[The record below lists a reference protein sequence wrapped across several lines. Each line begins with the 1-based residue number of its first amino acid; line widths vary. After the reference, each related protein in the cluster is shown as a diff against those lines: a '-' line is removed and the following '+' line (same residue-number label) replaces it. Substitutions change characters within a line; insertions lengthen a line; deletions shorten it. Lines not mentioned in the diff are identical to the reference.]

1 MATPYTHGIQTGSI
15 LPLIYNTPELNEIN
29 KNNKEINSNDD
40 IIFEHQEFIPKNN
53 DKHIN
58 NYEKIY
64 NSINYNFFNYK
75 LILILVIILIVII
88 IIFVF
93 IKYRNKPEIC
103 DSETYKPETYKSLM
117 PKKRKINIKNPSY
130 NDIKAQVAFS
140 SNYEI
145 DPNTLKENESEENN
159 KNKN

>member
-1 MATPYTHGIQTGSI
+1 MITNIPTIMGGNKEIKE
-15 LPLIYNTPELNEIN
+15 NNEEN
-29 KNNKEINSNDD
+29 ENNNKEINKNINTNDD
-40 IIFEHQEFIPKNN
+40 LIFEHQEIIPKNN

-75 LILILVIILIVII
+75 FIIILIIVLIVII

-93 IKYRNKPEIC
+93 IKSKNKPEIN
-103 DSETYKPETYKSLM
+103 DSETYKPEMYKSLM
-117 PKKRKINIKNPSY
+117 PKKYKINIKNPSY

-145 DPNTLKENESEENN
+145 DPNTLNENETEENN